1 MTDEDDN
8 SFLLVGMEG
17 EEEDKR
23 KTQIS
28 TINRDSSTISNITN
42 KIDEIMKII

>member
-28 TINRDSSTISNITN
+28 TINFYNQL
-42 KIDEIMKII
+42 KIILIILIY